1 MTRSSPSVTAFHL
14 LQLVIFTFVFGVPT
28 ALIAGLYT
36 WADGSWIRFLVLVV
50 AAPVWLATYALACGV
65 ASLPFTSAV
74 KPGTFPRDLADAAYR
89 GRRLYGLCWTCL
101 YYLSAAYHLVLAF
114 PVLKWAVF
122 RLFGYRGTM
131 KFTLYPDT
139 WIRDLPLLRFG
150 EGAYISNKATLGTN
164 MPLMD
169 GRILVDKVTV
179 GAGAYVGHLA
189 MMACGTSLGDR
200 SETGS
205 GGIMGIRARIGND
218 VSTATAPVL
227 LDHQARV
234 SDGAT
239 IGAWSYVG
247 KRALVGEGVKLP
259 ECTAVPRARKVLN
272 ADALVGLG
280 SRQTPV
286 PPPSPQAASNS
297 PMSGAENS

>member
-1 MTRSSPSVTAFHL
+1 MTRLERHALDGAWTGPIRHCEFTNQPRKVAPQLMTRSSPSVTAFHL

-122 RLFGYRGTM
+122 RLFG
-131 KFTLYPDT
+131 
-139 WIRDLPLLRFG
+139 
-150 EGAYISNKATLGTN
+150 
-164 MPLMD
+164 
-169 GRILVDKVTV
+169 
-179 GAGAYVGHLA
+179 
-189 MMACGTSLGDR
+189 
-200 SETGS
+200 
-205 GGIMGIRARIGND
+205 
-218 VSTATAPVL
+218 
-227 LDHQARV
+227 
-234 SDGAT
+234 
-239 IGAWSYVG
+239 
-247 KRALVGEGVKLP
+247 
-259 ECTAVPRARKVLN
+259 
-272 ADALVGLG
+272 
-280 SRQTPV
+280 
-286 PPPSPQAASNS
+286 
-297 PMSGAENS
+297 